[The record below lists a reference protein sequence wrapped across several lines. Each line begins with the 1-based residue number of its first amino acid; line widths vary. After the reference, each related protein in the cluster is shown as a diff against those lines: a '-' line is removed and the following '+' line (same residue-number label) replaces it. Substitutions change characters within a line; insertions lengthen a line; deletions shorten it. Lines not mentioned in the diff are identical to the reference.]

1 VRSPPGDR
9 DWTGLGHEREAAHG
23 HEHVHDHEHVHGHD
37 EACGP
42 DCPEAGRGGF
52 GGFLRSLLAGI
63 PWSERAE
70 VVEELALPAPRS
82 GLLRLDN
89 ANGMTRILGEDR
101 PDVAVAMQKVA
112 RAESTAAAER
122 MAREIRLARHDGD
135 LATELEVEVPRR
147 WNRRGHANLE
157 LRVPR
162 GTRVEVT
169 AANGKVCIAGLGAGV
184 RVRSSNV
191 AVRVEDVAGD
201 VDLHA
206 SNARLLCAGVR
217 GRLLARTSNGKIE
230 IERHHGPLDA
240 SSSNG
245 LIHAELEA
253 LAGPVVLST
262 SNGKIA
268 LELPEDV
275 DADVDLRVDNGVI
288 RNQRSLCR
296 CTRSSSGRLSG
307 QLGRG
312 GTSIKLRT
320 SNGSISLR

>member
-1 VRSPPGDR
+1 MKSER
-9 DWTGLGHEREAAHG
+9 WTHDHV
-23 HEHVHDHEHVHGHD
+23 HEHEHEHVHGHD

-42 DCPEAGRGGF
+42 RCPEAGRGGI
-52 GGFLRSLLAGI
+52 GGFLRALLAGI
-63 PWSERAE
+63 PWSERSE
-70 VVEELALPAPRS
+70 VLETVALAAPRS
-82 GLLRLDN
+82 GALRLDN

-101 PDVAVAMQKVA
+101 ADVEVCMQKVA
-112 RAESTAAAER
+112 RAESASAAEQ
-122 MAREIRLARHDGD
+122 MAHEIRLARSDGD
-135 LATELEVEVPRR
+135 FGTALEVEVPRR

-162 GTRVEVT
+162 GTRVEVS
-169 AANGKVCIAGLGAGV
+169 AANGKVCIAGLGSGV

-201 VDLHA
+201 VEIHA

-230 IERHHGPLDA
+230 IERHRGALDA

-245 LIHAELEA
+245 LISAELEA
-253 LAGPVVLST
+253 LTGPVVLAT

-268 LELPEDV
+268 LQLPEDV

-296 CTRSSSGRLSG
+296 CTRSSGGRLTG

-312 GTSIKLRT
+312 GVPIKLRT

>member
-1 VRSPPGDR
+1 MRARTGDR
-9 DWTGLGHEREAAHG
+9 DWTGHG
-23 HEHVHDHEHVHGHD
+23 AGPHDHEGPCSAECADHG
-37 EACGP
+37 EG
-42 DCPEAGRGGF
+42 GGF

-63 PWSERAE
+63 PWSERVE
-70 VVEELALPAPRS
+70 VVETLRLRAPHS
-82 GLLRLDN
+82 GALRLDN

-101 PDVAVAMQKVA
+101 DDVEVRMQKVA
-112 RAESTAAAER
+112 RAESHSAAER
-122 MAREIRLARHDGD
+122 MAQAIRLVRSDTDFG
-135 LATELEVEVPRR
+135 TELEVEVPRR

-157 LRVPR
+157 LRLPR
-162 GTRVEVT
+162 GTRIEVN
-169 AANGKVCIAGLGAGV
+169 ASNGKVCIAGLAGDV

-201 VDLHA
+201 VEIHA

-230 IERHHGPLDA
+230 VERHHGALDA

-245 LIHAELEA
+245 LIHAALEE
-253 LAGPVVLST
+253 LAGPIVLAT
-262 SNGKIA
+262 SNGRIA
-268 LELPEDV
+268 LDLPEQV

-296 CTRSSSGRLSG
+296 CTRSSGGRLSG
-307 QLGRG
+307 TLGRG
-312 GTSIKLRT
+312 GTPIRLRT

>member
-1 VRSPPGDR
+1 MRSRAGHR
-9 DWTGLGHEREAAHG
+9 DLGGHG
-23 HEHVHDHEHVHGHD
+23 HEHVHGHD
-37 EACGP
+37 GAC
-42 DCPEAGRGGF
+42 DESCAGARRGI

-63 PWSERAE
+63 PWSERVE
-70 VVEELALPAPRS
+70 VLESSTLPAPR
-82 GLLRLDN
+82 GGVLRIDN
-89 ANGMTRILGEDR
+89 ANGMTRIVGEER
-101 PDVAVAMQKVA
+101 SDVAVGMQKVA
-112 RAESTAAAER
+112 RAESVAAAEQ
-122 MAREIRLARHDGD
+122 MAGEIRLVRSDGD
-135 LATELEVEVPRR
+135 FATEFEVEVPGR

-169 AANGKVCIAGLGAGV
+169 AANGKVCITGLAGGV

-191 AVRVEDVAGD
+191 AVRVEDVTGD
-201 VDLHA
+201 VEIHA
-206 SNARLLCAGVR
+206 SNARLLCAGVH
-217 GRLLARTSNGKIE
+217 GKLLARTSNGKIE
-230 IERHHGPLDA
+230 VERHRGALDA

-245 LIHAELEA
+245 LIHAELEEV
-253 LAGPVVLST
+253 AGPIVLAT

-296 CTRSSSGRLSG
+296 CTRSSGGRLSG

-312 GTSIKLRT
+312 GSPIKLRT

>member
-1 VRSPPGDR
+1 MSRRPLHHPGD
-9 DWTGLGHEREAAHG
+9 DWAHDEG
-23 HEHVHDHEHVHGHD
+23 HDHEHVHEH
-37 EACGP
+37 EGP
-42 DCPEAGRGGF
+42 CAEGADGRRGL

-63 PWSERAE
+63 PWSERVE
-70 VVEELALPAPRS
+70 VVETFTLPAPRS
-82 GLLRLDN
+82 GALRLDN

-101 PDVAVAMQKVA
+101 SDVEVKMQKVA
-112 RAESTAAAER
+112 RAESASAAEQ
-122 MAREIRLARHDGD
+122 MAEEIRLARRESDFG
-135 LATELEVEVPRR
+135 TELEVEAPRH
-147 WNRRGHANLE
+147 WNRRGHSNLE

-162 GTRVEVT
+162 GTRVEVA
-169 AANGKVCIAGLGAGV
+169 AANGKVCISGLANGV

-201 VDLHA
+201 VEIHA

-217 GRLLARTSNGKIE
+217 GKLLARTSNGKIE
-230 IERHHGPLDA
+230 VERHRGALDA

-245 LIHAELEA
+245 LIHAVIEELT
-253 LAGPVVLST
+253 GPVVMAT

-268 LELPEDV
+268 LELPEEV
-275 DADVDLRVDNGVI
+275 DADVNLRVDNGVI

-296 CTRSSSGRLSG
+296 CTRSSGGRLTG

-312 GTSIKLRT
+312 GIPIKLRT